1 MSGVDNSNEI
11 TVKVT
16 CSKDELIRILE
27 NEGLKFD
34 RAFSLDDY
42 YFIPNNIN
50 VEDYSTRAL
59 IAMCPIVRNIVD
71 NGVPKYRIS
80 FKFKEFNDNDE
91 IISQKDVY
99 CNVMEYK
106 DAIKLLEA
114 MGYKML
120 INIKEDD
127 VVYKN
132 DEIEF
137 AVKSVVNGD
146 LMIEMETGRSTKYD
160 TIDKLKQAI
169 KEFNI
174 PIEDNNY
181 FVKKAE
187 VELNKKLN
195 R

>member
-1 MSGVDNSNEI
+1 MSGIDNSNEI

-16 CSKDELIRILE
+16 CSKDELIQLLE
-27 NEGLKFD
+27 NNGLKFD

-42 YFIPNNIN
+42 YFIPKNIN
-50 VEDYSTRAL
+50 VEEYSTRAL

-80 FKFKEFNDNDE
+80 FKFKEFNDKDE

-99 CNVMEYK
+99 CEVKEYK
-106 DAIKLLEA
+106 DANKLFEA
-114 MGYKML
+114 MGYDLL
-120 INIKEDD
+120 INIKEND

-137 AVKSVVNGD
+137 AIKSVVNGD
-146 LMIEMETGRSTKYD
+146 LMIEIETGRSSKYD

-169 KEFNI
+169 KELNI

-181 FVKKAE
+181 FVKKVE
-187 VELNKKLN
+187 IELNKKLN